1 MPAPGEAAVG
11 TIIGVLEGRAMTDIT
26 ALDGTVLH
34 IDDNSVTIV
43 AGPYPGDPPNRS
55 YVTGPGPAVIAT
67 NEAAAALVGRLHPKE
82 VLAIL
87 TRPNNT
93 PVWIKGG
100 AVTLIRSP
108 IAGDTPPGETVGA
121 VLYVGAHRQAVE
133 EDVATARATIN
144 SHGGNV

>member
-1 MPAPGEAAVG
+1 MA
-11 TIIGVLEGRAMTDIT
+11 DIT

-34 IDDNSVTIV
+34 IDDNSIVLV

-55 YVTGPGPAVIAT
+55 YVTGPAPAPIAT
-67 NEAAAALVGRLHPKE
+67 NEDAATLVASLHPK
-82 VLAIL
+82 VSLAKL

-100 AVTLIRSP
+100 AATLVRAP

-121 VLYVGAHRQAVE
+121 VIYFGAGHQAVE
-133 EDVATARATIN
+133 EDVPTARAALN
-144 SHGGNV
+144 AHGGNV